1 MNIPELSSLGIH
13 ASELSLGVSSARSSN
28 GGAAFARL
36 VEDLFAREGAASA
49 NAAEA
54 MRSLATGKAE
64 SMHAVTLAVA
74 EADLNF
80 RLILE
85 IRNRLTEAY
94 QEVMRMQL

>member
-1 MNIPELSSLGIH
+1 MSLPEISGFAALPTDF
-13 ASELSLGVSSARSSN
+13 SLGVSSAESAG

-36 VEDLFAREGAASA
+36 VEDLFAREGATSA

-54 MRSLATGKAE
+54 VQALATGKAE
-64 SMHAVTLAVA
+64 SLHAVSLAVA

-85 IRNRLTEAY
+85 LRNRLTEAY
-94 QEVMRMQL
+94 QEVMRMQI